1 MSAESLMRPGFRHSL
16 IEAAEHSCGWPT
28 GSVSALL
35 TFSPGGPIGP

>member
-1 MSAESLMRPGFRHSL
+1 MSAESLMRSGFKL